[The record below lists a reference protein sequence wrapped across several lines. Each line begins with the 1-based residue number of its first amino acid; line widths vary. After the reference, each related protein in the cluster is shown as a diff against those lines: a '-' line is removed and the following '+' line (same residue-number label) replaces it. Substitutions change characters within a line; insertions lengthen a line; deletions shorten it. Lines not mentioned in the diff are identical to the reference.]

1 MVTRSW
7 EDNPAVREQRLV
19 VSVVVVVVLM
29 FAGVLAV
36 CGLPYLMLRDLVSV
50 ALEAPCP

>member
-7 EDNPAVREQRLV
+7 EDNPAGREQRLV
-19 VSVVVVVVLM
+19 VSVVVFVVLM